1 MLKTTYCRLFT
12 CVNNLKETCNKF
24 FKDYNFVIAL
34 LLTITYNSGLN
45 AQTWTEIVKATASD
59 AAASDFYAYDVAI
72 DGEYAIVGARGND
85 DNGSNS
91 GSAYILKYNI
101 ALNTW
106 EEQVKLIPNDAA
118 SSEYFGNSVAIKGD
132 LVIVGAFYDVTNN
145 QRNGAAFV
153 FRKSGNTWNQEAKLL
168 ASDGV
173 QYDHF
178 GYDVA
183 IDGNTAVIGAMY
195 TDNNGVNSGSAYVFN
210 YNGSSWTQTQKIQ
223 PADVSQYKE
232 FGRAVDISGN
242 NILVGA
248 FGDNSY
254 AGAAYIFN
262 NDGNTWTQEAKLTA
276 SDASAYD
283 YFSYQSI
290 GIDGDYIVVGA
301 FGNDNSNL
309 GDSGSAYI
317 YHKTNSGWME
327 ESIITAIDAA
337 AGDQFSISVDISG
350 DVVVVGARLD
360 DDKGSNSGSAYVF
373 QRNGTAWSQQ
383 SKLLASDGASNDYF
397 GLASAIDGNNIII
410 GAYANDDNGS
420 SSGSAYIF
428 NNGLSNNTDTTP
440 PTVVVQNLE
449 VSLDTNGAALITAAQ
464 VNNGSSD
471 NVSSNLTLSLDND
484 TFNCA
489 NLGSNTVTL
498 TVTDE
503 ANNSASATATITV
516 VDNIV
521 PTITLNGDETINIL
535 HGTTF
540 TDPGATGA
548 DNCSTTTIQ
557 ITGTVD
563 TNNSGSYTLTYKAL
577 DGSNNESTVVSR
589 TVIVNGLPSASNDAI
604 VVTEG
609 TTNNSIL
616 VLTNDSFGPDAA
628 ANTNSIYI
636 ETAPSNGTVN
646 VNLQNNSIEYTPTGN
661 VTTDSF
667 VYGIEDGNGDKTT
680 ATVSITINRLPSGSA
695 DALSV
700 FEDSSNNILDVLDND
715 DIDLDGFGSL
725 TIGANTTE
733 GGSISLNSDNEVVY
747 TPVVQFVGEDSFTY
761 TITDG
766 NGDETENITV
776 TINVLAVVPEPVN
789 DTFTLNQDSSNNTLN
804 VLVNDSFG
812 TDGALSFT
820 ISGATSTENGTVV
833 LNDNGTTDVTD
844 DFIQFTPKPNYN
856 GSDSFTYTLE
866 DTNGDSATATVTI
879 IVRPIIPV
887 PTDDVATVDK
897 NSTNN
902 SIDVLS
908 NDDFGGNEANVE
920 HPFTF
925 LNGSLNSASNNGA
938 LLTISD
944 NNTPNNLLD
953 DVILYTPAA
962 DFVGEDTFT
971 YILTDTD
978 GDATSALVTV
988 TVVEGNNDSTSPT
1001 AVNDAY
1007 TVYSESLSN
1016 EFNVLSNDSEGL
1028 DGLIDSGLTMTNG
1041 TLSSATSNGGIIFV
1055 DNKGTNTTTDDVIN
1069 YVPQT
1074 GFVGEDT
1081 FDYTITDING
1091 DASTATV
1098 TITVEVE
1105 IFDVPTAENDAVV
1118 LEQDSSDNI
1127 IDVLINDAF
1136 GSEGR
1141 AQNNSFAINVPTITN
1156 GASISIVD
1164 DKIVYTPATGFSGTD
1179 SFNYTITDATAQTS
1193 TATVTV
1199 MVTPAEFVNDVP
1211 VAQNDVI
1218 TITQNSVRAVID
1230 ILPNDSFGNEGPIT
1244 SHDPVTTDKG
1254 WMMQTTSIGALFCI
1268 NKNDDNS
1275 PYGDY
1280 YITYTP
1286 PTNFTGTDTFNYLI
1300 TDANGDASTA
1310 TVTVTVEEDLTL
1322 LALIDDSVEV
1332 DENSVSNEISIFDN
1346 DIIGARVLLRR
1357 LIINNLTTSQGG
1369 TLVVKNNF
1377 SRNPLDYTIE
1387 YTPAENFTGI
1397 DTFEYSLEDASGVSD
1412 PATVTITVIAG
1423 DVVNGTPTANND
1435 AVSVFT
1441 DSVNNEIN
1449 VLYNDTAGLDGFID
1463 GGLTMT
1469 NGTLNS
1475 ATANGATISID
1486 NKSTADTSDD
1496 IFMYT
1501 PATGFE
1507 GTDTFSYVITDAS
1520 GDASIGEVTVTVAR
1534 VEDVPFAVDDAFTLE
1549 QDSTINIDVLSND
1562 SFGTDGAAQSDA
1574 LSVPSNSDLGGQLSI
1589 ANDLVVYTPATGFV
1603 GVDSFTYTIEDVN
1616 GDTDTASVT
1625 ITLTEIVSDNGL
1637 PTATDD
1643 TITVNQNS
1651 SDNVINVT
1659 VNDDFGTDGPNATHP
1674 LTFANGSMVNASAK
1688 GGSLTIGD
1696 NNTPNDLS
1704 DDVILYSPSVDFSG
1718 EDTFNYRITDASGD
1732 AVIATVSITV
1742 TGSGAVATPTANNDA
1757 VNINALQNST
1767 EIDVLLNDDFGLNGA
1782 IDNGLTMTNGTLSS
1796 ATANGALISVDNK
1809 GTNDTSDDVI
1819 VYEPAAN
1826 FVGEDSFNYTITDA
1840 TGDASTAT
1848 VTVTVAIPTDVP
1860 NAVDDS
1866 VTVDQDSSSSIDVLV
1881 NDTYGDDGAAQNDAL
1896 TVGANSDLG
1905 GTLSVANNQVLYS
1918 PAANFVGVDTFTY
1931 TITDNSGDTSSAK
1944 VTITVEAIVLQ
1955 NGTPTAVDD
1964 AVTVNRTEAEPNQII
1979 YIHVTANDDFG
1990 TDGQNANHPLVLLNG
2005 KTDTA
2010 SNNGMRIKIDD
2021 NGTEN
2026 DPSDDRIAYYSTNDE
2041 NITSDSFV
2049 YTITDANGDASTATV
2064 NVTLSAVASKSNTS
2078 SNLFDNSFTA
2088 YPNPSVG
2095 YVKTTVKS
2103 ETATSAMVYLFDV
2116 TGKVILNQTIELKAG
2131 INELEFNFN
2140 VRNSI
2145 MFLKIISPNANFGTK
2160 KIVFKK

>member
-1 MLKTTYCRLFT
+1 MLKTTYSRLFT

-24 FKDYNFVIAL
+24 FKDYNFVIAIL
-34 LLTITYNSGLN
+34 LIITCNSGLN

-59 AAASDFYAYDVAI
+59 AATYDNYAYDVAI
-72 DGEYAIVGARGND
+72 DGEYAIVGARSND

-91 GSAYILKYNI
+91 GSAYILKYN
-101 ALNTW
+101 AGLNTW
-106 EEQVKLIPNDAA
+106 EEEVKLIANDAA
-118 SSEYFGNSVAIKGD
+118 PADYFGNSVAIDGD
-132 LVIVGAFYDVTNN
+132 LAIVGAFYEVTNN
-145 QRNGAAFV
+145 QRNGAAYV
-153 FRKSGNTWNQEAKLL
+153 FRRSGNTWNQEAKLL
-168 ASDGV
+168 ASDGA
-173 QYDHF
+173 QYDYF
-178 GYDVA
+178 GWDVA
-183 IDGNTAVIGAMY
+183 IDNNAVVVGAMY
-195 TDNNGVNSGSAYVFN
+195 TDDNASSSGSAYVFN
-210 YNGSSWTQTQKIQ
+210 YNGSIWSQTQKIQ
-223 PADVSQYKE
+223 PADPAQNKQ
-232 FGRAVDISGN
+232 FGRAVDISGSK
-242 NILVGA
+242 ILVGA
-248 FGDNSY
+248 FGDNNY
-254 AGAAYIFN
+254 AGAAYVFSKVA
-262 NDGNTWTQEAKLTA
+262 NTWSQEAKLTA
-276 SDASAYD
+276 SDANAYD

-301 FGNDNSNL
+301 FANDDAN
-309 GDSGSAYI
+309 GVDTGSAYI
-317 YHKTNSGWME
+317 FNNSNSGWVE
-327 ESIITAIDAA
+327 QSKITALDAA
-337 AGDQFSISVDISG
+337 QSDQFSISVDISG
-350 DVVVVGARLD
+350 DLVIVGSRLD
-360 DDKGSNSGSAYVF
+360 DDNGSNSGSAYIF
-373 QRNGTAWSQQ
+373 ERNGSNWTQQ
-383 SKLLASDGASNDYF
+383 AKILPSDGAANDYF
-397 GLASAIDGNNIII
+397 GWASAIDGNNVII
-410 GAYANDDNGS
+410 GAFANDDNGND
-420 SSGSAYIF
+420 SGSAYIF
-428 NNGLSNNTDTTP
+428 NNGLSNNSDNTP
-440 PTVVVQNLE
+440 PTVITQNLE
-449 VSLDTNGAALITAAQ
+449 ISLDSNGSATITSSE

-471 NVSSNLTLSLDND
+471 DVSTNLTFSLSKE
-484 TFNCA
+484 TFTCA
-489 NLGSNTVTL
+489 DLGNNTVTL

-503 ANNSASATATITV
+503 ANNSATETATIIV
-516 VDNIV
+516 VDEIV
-521 PTITLNGDETINIL
+521 PTIALNGDETISVVN
-535 HGTTF
+535 GTNF

-548 DNCSTTTIQ
+548 DNCSSTTIE

-563 TNNSGSYTLTYKAL
+563 TNTSGSYTLIYKAL
-577 DGSNNESTVVSR
+577 DDSNNESTTVSR
-589 TVIVNGLPSASNDAI
+589 TVIVNGLPTAI
-604 VVTEG
+604 
-609 TTNNSIL
+609 
-616 VLTNDSFGPDAA
+616 D
-628 ANTNSIYI
+628 
-636 ETAPSNGTVN
+636 
-646 VNLQNNSIEYTPTGN
+646 
-661 VTTDSF
+661 
-667 VYGIEDGNGDKTT
+667 
-680 ATVSITINRLPSGSA
+680 
-695 DALSV
+695 
-700 FEDSSNNILDVLDND
+700 
-715 DIDLDGFGSL
+715 
-725 TIGANTTE
+725 
-733 GGSISLNSDNEVVY
+733 
-747 TPVVQFVGEDSFTY
+747 
-761 TITDG
+761 
-766 NGDETENITV
+766 
-776 TINVLAVVPEPVN
+776 
-789 DTFTLNQDSSNNTLN
+789 DTFNVNQDSSSNPLN
-804 VLVNDSFG
+804 ILVNDSFG
-812 TDGALSFT
+812 ADGAANFT
-820 ISGATSTENGTVV
+820 IGSSTSTENGKVV
-833 LNDNGTTDVTD
+833 LNDNGTVDVTD
-844 DFIQFTPKPNYN
+844 DFIEFTPRPNYN
-856 GSDSFTYTLE
+856 GTDSFTYTLE
-866 DTNGDSATATVTI
+866 DSNGDTATATVNI
-879 IVRPIIPV
+879 MVRPIIPV

-897 NSTNN
+897 NSTDN
-902 SIDVLS
+902 SIDVLF

-944 NNTPNNLLD
+944 NNTPNDLLD

-988 TVVEGNNDSTSPT
+988 TVVEGNNGSTSPT

-1016 EFNVLSNDSEGL
+1016 EFNVLANDSEGL

-1041 TLSSATSNGGIIFV
+1041 TLSSATSNGGMIFV

-1136 GSEGR
+1136 GSQGR
-1141 AQNNSFAINVPTITN
+1141 AQNNSFAINIPTITN
-1156 GASISIVD
+1156 GASIGIVD

-1199 MVTPAEFVNDVP
+1199 IVTPAEFVNDVP

-1218 TITQNSVRAVID
+1218 TITQNSVRAIID

-1286 PTNFTGTDTFNYLI
+1286 PTNFTGVDSFNYVI

-1310 TVTVTVEEDLTL
+1310 TVTVTVVEDETL
-1322 LALIDDSVEV
+1322 LALIDDNVEV
-1332 DENSVSNEISIFDN
+1332 DENSIDNEISIFDN
-1346 DIIGARVLLRR
+1346 DIIGSRVLLRR
-1357 LIINNLTTSQGG
+1357 LIIDNLTTSQGG

-1377 SRNPLDYTIE
+1377 SRDPLDYTIE
-1387 YTPAENFTGI
+1387 YTPAQNFTGI
-1397 DTFEYSLEDASGVSD
+1397 DTFEYSLEDTSGVSD

-1423 DVVNGTPTANND
+1423 EVVNGKPTANND
-1435 AVSVFT
+1435 VVSVFT
-1441 DSVNNEIN
+1441 NSTNNQID
-1449 VLYNDTAGLDGFID
+1449 VLDNDTAGLDGFID

-1534 VEDVPFAVDDAFTLE
+1534 VEDVPFAIDDAVTLE
-1549 QDSTINIDVLSND
+1549 QDTVINIDVLSND

-1603 GVDSFTYTIEDVN
+1603 GVDSFTYTIEDAN

-1625 ITLTEIVSDNGL
+1625 ITLTEVVSDNGL

-1674 LTFANGSMVNASAK
+1674 LTFANGSMINASAK

-1742 TGSGAVATPTANNDA
+1742 TGSGAVATPTANNDT
-1757 VNINALQNST
+1757 VNVNALQNST
-1767 EIDVLLNDDFGLNGA
+1767 EIDVLLNDNFGLNGA
-1782 IDNGLTMTNGTLSS
+1782 IDNGLTMTNGTISS

-1809 GTNDTSDDVI
+1809 GTDDTSDDVI

-1896 TVGANSDLG
+1896 TVGTNSDLG

-1931 TITDNSGDTSSAK
+1931 TITDDSGDTSSAK

-1979 YIHVTANDDFG
+1979 YIDVTANDDFG
-1990 TDGQNANHPLVLLNG
+1990 SDGQNANHPLVLLNG

-2064 NVTLSAVASKSNTS
+2064 NVTLSAVASKSDTS

-2131 INELEFNFN
+2131 INDLEFNFN